1 MIDDVVVYFVWI
13 CVFYDGW
20 CCFILFLNLR
30 FYSLSL
36 LNLRLFRSVSMLL
49 KICFKLQVHIE
60 PKILHMMMLLLFSL
74 DLVNPK
80 ILRLFRYVLVFSRI
94 LHMKHALF
102 FPLPGFS
109 LWVLRV
115 RFLTR
120 QLYTLKLPLRF
131 WSSPLKFFCTCFLF
145 LIIC

>member
-1 MIDDVVVYFVWI
+1 VLVVLLI
-13 CVFYDGW
+13 LA
-20 CCFILFLNLR
+20 FIFLNLSGGTQ
-30 FYSLSL
+30 FLVILVMYL
-36 LNLRLFRSVSMLL
+36 LEIGLVFLNIDF
-49 KICFKLQVHIE
+49 I
-60 PKILHMMMLLLFSL
+60 
-74 DLVNPK
+74 DLVW
-80 ILRLFRYVLVFSRI
+80 ST
-94 LHMKHALF
+94 ALF

-145 LIIC
+145 LIICYSNLFVGLIKGCQPSWDVFTFSAELFFLLKKNKFALFCFKTC